1 MYPHLDNLFE
11 FAVCCGCGHCCCS
24 SSSCC
29 SAGAGEG
36 KVSARFDRKRQRLA
50 DERDATTRR
59 RRGRAISNLK
69 ASRDEGGSSSGEG
82 VRRRRRRRRRR
93 RLESSTGPK
102 SRAMRKDY
110 LPLLAMKGGPTSGET
125 GTLLIGGGVFRFR
138 RGPCWPHGCCGG
150 RQTPGWTG
158 AGGDSKTACAT
169 VSTPGE
175 SASRPSQRNGR
186 PGAQQLAGKKQ
197 SAQEGVS

>member
-1 MYPHLDNLFE
+1 M
-11 FAVCCGCGHCCCS
+11 
-24 SSSCC
+24 
-29 SAGAGEG
+29 
-36 KVSARFDRKRQRLA
+36 
-50 DERDATTRR
+50 
-59 RRGRAISNLK
+59 K

-82 VRRRRRRRRRR
+82 VGRRRRRRRRQ

-150 RQTPGWTG
+150 RRTPGWTG
-158 AGGDSKTACAT
+158 PEGDSKM

-175 SASRPSQRNGR
+175 SASRPSPRNGR
-186 PGAQQLAGKKQ
+186 PGARQLAKKQ
-197 SAQEGVS
+197 QPGPEVVCKLSFEVGLMSKAKTFFKC